1 MKLLYLALLFVVV
14 LQACDKDTEPTPDQL
29 LNGTYTGNFHRTG
42 MDTVAVSI
50 TFTDNNFI
58 GYSSRPKYPGICRGS
73 WDVTGSTVSFVDS
86 CTWTADFDWTLI
98 LSGNYN
104 ISVENNNR
112 IKIWRMSGAV
122 KDEYE
127 LWRPFR

>member
-1 MKLLYLALLFVVV
+1 MKILSFTLLVLFLL
-14 LQACDKDTEPTPDQL
+14 QSCDKENETSPGEM
-29 LNGTYTGNFHRTG
+29 LNGAFAGNFHRTG
-42 MDTVAVSI
+42 MDTVGISI
-50 TFTDNNFI
+50 TFTDKNFT